1 MTLDQIKQ
9 VHEARPFQPFTLRLA
24 DGSKIAVRHPEF
36 MARSP
41 TGRTVVVFGSG
52 ESFEIVDLLLVAAID
67 VGNGRGR
74 SRRQG
79 RGK

>member
-1 MTLDQIKQ
+1 MTLDQIRQ
-9 VHEARPFQPFTLRLA
+9 DHEARPFQPFTLRRA
-24 DGSKIAVRHPEF
+24 DGSRIPVRHPEF

-52 ESFEIVDLLLVAAID
+52 ESFEIADLLLVAAIE
-67 VGNGRGR
+67 VGNGRAR
-74 SRRQG
+74 ARAKR